1 MIAILSLHSAHSDTR
16 GTQLLHSAHRAT
28 WGSKLLHSAHR
39 HTGLPGGQNY
49 YILHTGL
56 QGDKTITFYTQ
67 GYLGDKTIA
76 FCSQGKR
83 RQNSSAHGVSQ
94 SIKKNYFILHIGQGR
109 RQHFKYPQ
117 TRVFRGQIHII
128 HREGRKKDKST

>member
-16 GTQLLHSAHRAT
+16 GTKLLHSAHRAT
-28 WGSKLLHSAHR
+28 R
-39 HTGLPGGQNY
+39 GQNDF
-49 YILHTGL
+49 ILHTGL
-56 QGDKTITFYTQ
+56 QGDKTISFCTQ

-109 RQHFKYPQ
+109 RQLFKYPQ